1 MIHRRDVLRTA
12 ALGFGT
18 LLLPTT
24 GLAATGGAFTH
35 GIASG
40 EPGAQSV
47 LLWTRYLAAQDSRL
61 RCEVATDR
69 NFRQVVG
76 GGEVIADPER
86 DHTARITVDGLRPDR
101 WYFYRFV
108 DRHGRSSPV
117 GRTRTL
123 PESGTDRFGIGLF
136 SCSNLGFG
144 FFNAYAHAAE
154 RRDLDLVVHVGDYLY
169 EYARG
174 TYPDTAQAL
183 PSRVLS
189 PEHEIVSLEDYRVR
203 HAIYRDDPD
212 LQRLHARFPMVC
224 MWDDHELANDAWR
237 DGAENHQPAA
247 EGDWGTR
254 KQVAQQAYRDWMP
267 VSDDNWRQYQIG
279 ELATLFKIETRITG
293 RSAPLSLT
301 TALKGQADVSKTLVD
316 FRDLIWNDEAR
327 TLMGTTQEQWLY
339 NGLRTSQATGTKWQI
354 LAQQVV
360 MGSLSMP
367 AIASRW
373 LPSDASPQRR
383 QQAMAMVAAATL
395 GLPFNFDSWDGFP
408 AARRRLF
415 KAALESDSN
424 LVVLSG
430 DSHNGWGQ
438 NLGEEALPDAG
449 VEFACQAVTS
459 PGMERYLANVA
470 PAKLSGA
477 LMAANPGLVVNDTS
491 RRGYVSL
498 NLTAQSVSGTWHFLK
513 SVRER
518 NTGIA
523 ENVRATV
530 TRGQR
535 RLIPG

>member
-1 MIHRRDVLRTA
+1 MMQRREVLKTA
-12 ALGFGT
+12 ALGLGA
-18 LLLPTT
+18 LLVPTY
-24 GLAATGGAFTH
+24 GLAASRGAFTH

-40 EPGAQSV
+40 EPEARSV
-47 LLWTRYLAAQDSRL
+47 LLWTRYLATQDSRL

-76 GGEVIADPER
+76 GGETMADPAR
-86 DHTARITVDGLRPDR
+86 DHTARLTVEGLRPDR

-108 DRHGRSSPV
+108 DRHGQASPV

-123 PESGTDRFGIGLF
+123 PESGTERFGIGLF

-174 TYPDTAQAL
+174 TYPDAANAL
-183 PSRVLS
+183 PSRPLA
-189 PEHEIVSLEDYRVR
+189 PEHEIVSLADYRAR
-203 HAIYRDDPD
+203 HAVYRNDAD
-212 LQRLHARFPMVC
+212 LQRLHARYPMVC
-224 MWDDHELANDAWR
+224 MWDDHELTNDAWR
-237 DGAENHQPAA
+237 DGAENHQPAT
-247 EGDWGTR
+247 EGDWETR
-254 KQVAQQAYRDWMP
+254 KRIAQQAYRDWMP
-267 VSDDNWRQYQIG
+267 VADDNWRRYQIG

-293 RSAPLSLT
+293 RSAPLNLA
-301 TALKGQADVSKTLVD
+301 TALQGRADTENALVE
-316 FRDLIWNDEAR
+316 FRDHIWSDGSR
-327 TLMGTTQEQWLY
+327 TLLGTTQEQWLY
-339 NGLRTSQATGTKWQI
+339 EGLRNSQASGTKWQV

-360 MGSLSMP
+360 TGSLSMP

-383 QQAMAMVAAATL
+383 QQATTMVVAATL

-415 KAALESDSN
+415 QAALESDSN

-430 DSHNGWGQ
+430 DSHNAWGQ
-438 NLGEEALPDAG
+438 NLGEESLPDAG
-449 VEFACQAVTS
+449 VEFACHAVTS
-459 PGMERYLANVA
+459 PGMERYLSNVA

-477 LMAANPGLVVNDTS
+477 LLAANPGLVVSDTS

-498 NLTAQSVSGTWHFLK
+498 SLTAQSVSGTWHFLK

-518 NTGIA
+518 NLDIA

-530 TRGQR
+530 QHGQH